1 MTSDAIVPPAGPRG
15 LPGLLMALASRM
27 DQGETPPS
35 FQRTQTLI
43 LVALAV
49 QTFYPMLPL

>member
-1 MTSDAIVPPAGPRG
+1 MSEVVPPAGPRG

-27 DQGETPPS
+27 DEGETPPS
-35 FQRTQTLI
+35 YQRVQTMILI
-43 LVALAV
+43 ALAV